1 MKNKLFYFILF
12 FYVECVFKNLLIKS
26 KNISLNKEK
35 EITIFKDEVFVKTDK
50 NHSIQSDY
58 AEYNKKNGLVKFKKY

>member
-1 MKNKLFYFILF
+1 MYS
-12 FYVECVFKNLLIKS
+12 KNLLIQS

-58 AEYNKKNGLVKFKKY
+58 AEYNKKEWVSKIQKKY